1 MRIVDVFDDADPH
14 WNATEGQKE
23 LTATPDC
30 PRCPPPFALTTHCNA
45 SQSSCHPAGNYS
57 WCQCSQ
63 MAWTRPDAVNIR
75 GFSATSWFSAVALR
89 KIVPVLRTNV
99 PIGIVKSSK
108 GGSTI
113 DLWSSED
120 ARQQCALPGP
130 TPPPC
135 VAPALCPGSLWSQ
148 MMAPLAGLQFKAI
161 TWYQGENNLG
171 SAFPYYDC
179 ALKAMIADWR
189 IKLQLPAVP
198 FVVVQL
204 QPWCTAVKYCDDTT
218 TITAR
223 PTALAEM
230 RLAQASAA
238 AALPHVSLV
247 SAVDLGSVHSQ
258 AGSCHSAQKPELG
271 ARLAL
276 ALKAAVYDSG
286 TVWASPTARSI
297 ARVAAGIAVDFT
309 DPSGS
314 GMALNT
320 SVRCPAK
327 ISPFFCPGVGFEIC
341 TGNGSSSCTPAASV
355 SLANGTRVVLRT
367 DSAAAATRVRY
378 GFADWP
384 LILLRDSVTSLPA
397 LPFDLDV

>member
-1 MRIVDVFDDADPH
+1 MLRMHASDDGVQAAQRRRVLLGRAHAVAADP
-14 WNATEGQKE
+14 
-23 LTATPDC
+23 
-30 PRCPPPFALTTHCNA
+30 
-45 SQSSCHPAGNYS
+45 AG
-57 WCQCSQ
+57 CQCSQ

-89 KIVPVLRTNV
+89 KIVPVLHTDV

-120 ARQQCALPGP
+120 ARQQCAPPGP
-130 TPPPC
+130 APPPC

-148 MMAPLAGLQFKAI
+148 MMAPLAGLKFKAI

-179 ALKAMIADWR
+179 ALKAMITDWR
-189 IKLQLPAVP
+189 IKLELPDVP

-204 QPWCTAVKYCDDTT
+204 QPWCTAFKYCDDTT
-218 TITAR
+218 TITAP

-238 AALPHVSLV
+238 AALPNVSLV

-286 TVWASPTARSI
+286 AVWASPAARSI
-297 ARVAAGIAVDFT
+297 VRVAAGIAVDFT
-309 DPSGS
+309 DPGGS
-314 GMALNT
+314 GLALNT

-327 ISPFFCPGVGFEIC
+327 ISSFFCTGVGFELC
-341 TGNGSSSCTPAASV
+341 TTSNNRSCAPAVAV
-355 SLANGTRVVLRT
+355 SLANSTRVVLHT
-367 DSAAAATRVRY
+367 DSAAAVRRVRY
-378 GFADWP
+378 AFADWP
-384 LILLRDSVTSLPA
+384 LILLRDSLTSLPA
-397 LPFDLDV
+397 LPFDLHV